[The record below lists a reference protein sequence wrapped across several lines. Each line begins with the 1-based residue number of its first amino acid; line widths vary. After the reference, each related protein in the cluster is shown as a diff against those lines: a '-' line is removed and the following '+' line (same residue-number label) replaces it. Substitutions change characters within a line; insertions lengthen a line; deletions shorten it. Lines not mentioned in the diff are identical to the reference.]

1 MKINISELFKYRQY
15 IDAPVCYCLDRK
27 DYKVCDISVYQTV
40 PDTPFQR
47 YISLLQID
55 EKTIQDNYIQSLNDK
70 HILRE
75 YQNTNLCF
83 NAFVDDK
90 SLWEDWWKYYTT
102 AIFELEKTW
111 CEENNIAYV
120 YDL

>member
-1 MKINISELFKYRQY
+1 MYRLVLNTESHTEERAY
-15 IDAPVCYCLDRK
+15 NFA
-27 DYKVCDISVYQTV
+27 
-40 PDTPFQR
+40 
-47 YISLLQID
+47 

-90 SLWEDWWKYYTT
+90 VLWEDWWKYYTT

>member
-1 MKINISELFKYRQY
+1 MLEIFNLITINLSLKGSCKSYNY
-15 IDAPVCYCLDRK
+15 LN
-27 DYKVCDISVYQTV
+27 YKVCDISVYQTES
-40 PDTPFQR
+40 DTPFQR
-47 YISLLQID
+47 YISLLQVD

-83 NAFVDDK
+83 NVFVDDK
-90 SLWEDWWKYYTT
+90 ALWEDWWKYYTT

-111 CEENNIAYV
+111 CEENNVAYV